1 VEFHEKL
8 QELRKHRGLT
18 QEELAAALFVSRTAV
33 SKWESGRGYPNIDSL
48 KAIAKFFAVTVD
60 ELLSGEQ
67 VLDLAQK
74 EAKEKE
80 KRLRLQVLGM
90 MDASAAVHPLLPL
103 FARREDSAV
112 RAVTL
117 LETGMD
123 AWMKAAFIVPLLL
136 LVLLGALMLVC
147 GRRNEKASALLQ
159 KGAFIVNA
167 LGALLFTAALQ
178 PYAACVWFVYLL
190 VRVFFVCKN
199 PMIRSVS
206 AM

>member
-1 VEFHEKL
+1 ML
-8 QELRKHRGLT
+8 
-18 QEELAAALFVSRTAV
+18 
-33 SKWESGRGYPNIDSL
+33 
-48 KAIAKFFAVTVD
+48 
-60 ELLSGEQ
+60 
-67 VLDLAQK
+67 
-74 EAKEKE
+74 
-80 KRLRLQVLGM
+80 
-90 MDASAAVHPLLPL
+90 DASAAVHPLLPL
-103 FARREDSAV
+103 FALREDSAV

-136 LVLLGALMLVC
+136 LVLLGVLMLVC

-190 VRVFFVCKN
+190 VRVFL
-199 PMIRSVS
+199 S
-206 AM
+206 AKTQ